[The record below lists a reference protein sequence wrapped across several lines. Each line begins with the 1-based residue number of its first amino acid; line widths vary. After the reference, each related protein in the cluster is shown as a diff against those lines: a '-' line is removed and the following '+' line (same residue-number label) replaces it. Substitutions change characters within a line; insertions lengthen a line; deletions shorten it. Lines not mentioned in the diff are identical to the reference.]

1 MARVDVRR
9 QCLTRRE
16 SGASSKVDS
25 DENAESFAGKIA
37 VRDLAA
43 ENSFTLAAAFQGQFG
58 SDTRIKVGDFW
69 DSLRLSQLNDVRRH
83 FTANALP

>member
-1 MARVDVRR
+1 MRR
-9 QCLTRRE
+9 QFLTRRE

-25 DENAESFAGKIA
+25 DENAESFAREIA

-43 ENSFTLAAAFQGQFG
+43 ENSFTLAAAFQGKFQGKFG